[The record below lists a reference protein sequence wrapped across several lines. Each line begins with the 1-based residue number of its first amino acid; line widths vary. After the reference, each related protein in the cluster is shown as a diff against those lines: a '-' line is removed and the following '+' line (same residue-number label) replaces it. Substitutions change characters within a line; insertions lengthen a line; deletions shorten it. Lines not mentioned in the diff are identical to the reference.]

1 MLPDQHAQSPF
12 DLNNATTKKGSPI
25 DRLEPAAAVAARPK
39 RMAKLD
45 SQWGQDLHNLC
56 MAFYIR
62 ELRRQEDNRFD
73 MAKDEDFYDNEQWD
87 AVDAKTLKERGQVPI
102 VYNVIKSTIDWIIG
116 TEKRSRTDYK
126 ILPRRKDASK
136 PAERKSQLMKYLAD
150 VNRSQFHKS
159 RAFEDAVKVG
169 IGWLEV
175 GSQDGDDGEPV
186 YDRYE
191 SWRNIFWDTAATE
204 KDLSDARYIARVKW
218 VDLDIAKAMFPA
230 RKGLLERA
238 TVESDRFILDSA
250 HGDVPLDTLE
260 VENGVYR
267 SDRQDFAYKRERVR
281 IIEMWYRAPVNVQKL
296 KGGEFGGQVF
306 DDGHPGHRDQVEQGH
321 AVIVN
326 TVMMRMHVVIMA
338 TNGLLWASQSPY
350 VHNDFPFTPIWGYRR
365 GRNGM
370 PYGVIRGLRD
380 IQGDINKRA
389 SKALHILSSNKVI
402 MDEGAVD
409 DIDEFAEEIARP
421 DAIIVKKKGHEVKID
436 ADRDLAPAHL
446 ELMGRSIAMIQSV
459 SGVTDENMG
468 RKSNATSGI
477 AIQARQNQGSLSTAG
492 IFDNLRFAS
501 QVHGEKTLSAV
512 EQFFTDRKSFRIT
525 NMRGSPEYVTVNDDL
540 PENDIIRTKAD
551 FIISED
557 DWRMSIRQAQT
568 AELLEL
574 LQQLAPVAPQIALI
588 MLDLLVEAMDIPNRD
603 EIVRRIRQATGMRDP
618 DAEEPS
624 PEEKQRAAAQAEQA
638 AMQKAMLQ
646 AQIATAQAKAQQT
659 AALAGKAQADA
670 QKVLASIAGGNVD
683 AQKAALEAALA
694 AISAPQAVPV
704 ADGILHEAGFK
715 SRSEQ
720 EEDAMHAEAIARQ
733 QQAEQA
739 AAAQQAQAMQ
749 AQQQQDAQ
757 QQSGQTQPQDG
768 PSPANQPPPEA
779 RSIIENPNQP
789 PAEAGPQG
797 AV

>member
-1 MLPDQHAQSPF
+1 MLPDTHSPQSPF
-12 DLNNATTKKGSPI
+12 DLNQATSKKGSPI
-25 DRLEPAAAVAARPK
+25 DRLEPATEAAIKSR
-39 RMAKLD
+39 RTGKLD

-62 ELRRQEDNRFD
+62 ELRRQEDNRHE
-73 MAKDEDFYDNEQWD
+73 MAIDEDYYDNEQWD
-87 AVDAKTLKERGQVPI
+87 SCDARLLKERGQVPI
-102 VYNVIKSTIDWIIG
+102 VYNVIKSTIDWIVG

-126 ILPRRKDASK
+126 ILPRRKDAAK
-136 PAERKSQLMKYLAD
+136 PAERKSQLMKYLND

-191 SWRNIFWDTAATE
+191 SWRNMFWDSAATE
-204 KDLSDARYIARVKW
+204 KDMSDARYLARVKW
-218 VDLDIAKAMFPA
+218 VDLDIAKAMFQH
-230 RKGLLERA
+230 RTGLLERA

-250 HGDVPLDTLE
+250 HGDTPLDSLE
-260 VENGVYR
+260 IENGVYR

-281 IIEMWYRAPVNVQKL
+281 IVEMWYRAPVNVQKL
-296 KGGEFGGQVF
+296 KGGDFGGQVY
-306 DDGHPGHRDQVEQGH
+306 DDGHPGHRDQIENGH
-321 AVIVN
+321 AVIIN
-326 TVMMRMHVVIMA
+326 TVMMRMHVVIMT

-350 VHNDFPFTPIWGYRR
+350 AHNDFPFTPIWGYRR

-380 IQGDINKRA
+380 IQADVNKRA
-389 SKALHILSSNKVI
+389 SKALHILSTSKTI

-409 DIDEFAEEIARP
+409 DLDEFAEEVARP
-421 DAIIVKKKGHEVKID
+421 DAIIVKKKGHDLKID

-512 EQFFTDRKSFRIT
+512 EQFFTETKSFRIT

-540 PENDIIRTKAD
+540 PENDIVRTKAD

-603 EIVRRIRQATGMRDP
+603 ELVRRIRQSTGMRDP
-618 DAEEPS
+618 DAEEPT
-624 PEEKQRAAAQAEQA
+624 PEEKQRMAAQAEQA

-646 AQIATAQAKAQQT
+646 AQIAGAQAKAEQS
-659 AALAGKAQADA
+659 AAMAIKSKADA
-670 QKVLASIAGGNVD
+670 QRVLASVAGENVGT
-683 AQKAALEAALA
+683 QKAALEAALA
-694 AISAPQAVPV
+694 AISAPQSVAV

-715 SRSEQ
+715 SRSEI
-720 EEDAMHAEAIARQ
+720 EEDDMHAAAMQQRQ

-739 AAAQQAQAMQ
+739 AAAQQQQAMQ
-749 AQQQQDAQ
+749 AQQQAAEQ
-757 QQSGQTQPQDG
+757 QQSGQNQPHDG
-768 PSPANQPPPEA
+768 PQPANEQPESPEP
-779 RSIIENPNQP
+779 RSIIDNPNA
-789 PAEAGPQG
+789 PAEAQQ
-797 AV
+797 